1 MKQTILLCLLLTACN
16 LATAQTTD
24 LPKRKAGMWEVKIET
39 AATSGKA
46 LSSLQCIDE
55 ATDAT
60 LQKQVLTGGGQ
71 SGCKLNSSQKT
82 ATGWE
87 FDSVCKTGTTTLTTH
102 SVVSGDM
109 QSSYQINIT
118 TKATPPINGQGTL
131 QTTIRSNYVGACK
144 AGMKPGDV
152 NVNGM
157 TMNLLSSNQNGNAT
171 LTQEQAKKMLEE
183 LQKSLQ

>member
-1 MKQTILLCLLLTACN
+1 MKQSMLFCLLATACN
-16 LATAQTTD
+16 LAWAQTTD
-24 LPKRKAGMWEVKIET
+24 LPKRKAGMWEVKIESAST
-39 AATSGKA
+39 SATG
-46 LSSLQCIDE
+46 LSSLQCIDD

-71 SGCKLNSSQKT
+71 SGCKLTSSQKT

-87 FDSVCKTGTTTLTTH
+87 FDSVCKTGNTTLNTH

-109 QSSYQINIT
+109 QSSYQITVT
-118 TKATPPINGQGTL
+118 TKATPPINGQSTL
-131 QTTIRSNYVGACK
+131 QTTIKSSYAGACK
-144 AGMKPGDV
+144 AGMKPGDI

-157 TMNLLSSNQNGNAT
+157 TMNMLSGNQNSNAT
-171 LTQEQAKKMLEE
+171 ISQEQAKKMLEQ